1 MSKEKESLSHQ
12 KGVYQTDRQTF
23 LKREKE
29 GSPDKKERNSF
40 TCNEC
45 MDLKF
50 IMLNEVIQTEEIKY
64 PRLILT
70 CGI

>member
-1 MSKEKESLSHQ
+1 MCKKVVVSIQNGILA
-12 KGVYQTDRQTF
+12 
-23 LKREKE
+23 
-29 GSPDKKERNSF
+29 PKKERNSF

-45 MDLKF
+45 MDLKC
-50 IMLNEVIQTEEIKY
+50 IMLNEVSQTEEIKY